1 MRKLN
6 NWMEN
11 KKYMSQ
17 LNYGVGVDKFERTN
31 LGDWEQCKVCL
42 KSLNLNNYKNVNANG
57 YVCKECLKIENDYN
71 NCVFELRNN
80 LENLSMS
87 KNFDNYEKCLNKI
100 ESESE

>member
-1 MRKLN
+1 
-6 NWMEN
+6 
-11 KKYMSQ
+11 
-17 LNYGVGVDKFERTN
+17 
-31 LGDWEQCKVCL
+31 
-42 KSLNLNNYKNVNANG
+42 VNANG

-71 NCVFELRNN
+71 NYVFELRNN